1 MEGWIYVVD
10 NPYYAVTGA
19 DGTFS
24 IADVPPGN
32 YTLVVWQEH
41 TGAAEMPVTV
51 KAKDTVQV
59 PIELK
64 K

>member
-19 DGTFS
+19 DGKFTIS
-24 IADVPPGN
+24 DVPAGN
-32 YTLVVWQEH
+32 YTLVTMQSF
-41 TGAAEMPVTV
+41 TGSIQQPVVVTAG
-51 KAKDTVQV
+51 KSTDLT
-59 PIELK
+59 IELK